1 MRDVPLIKRFAEH
14 LHAGR
19 WLARVRKA
27 RAVPFFAAGVLLLG
41 FEAAV
46 ADSTSS
52 PAAMTPA
59 AATKAAPAA
68 TQPTAD
74 FTPGPDT
81 YAKLKTAAGRTQF
94 FGTFCTG
101 CHNAKL
107 KTANL
112 VLEGID
118 TQHLADHADIWEK
131 VVVRLGAG
139 EMPPGPV
146 KKRPDPQV
154 THAMVAALIADLD
167 AAAKQKPS
175 VGRAVIRRLNRV
187 EYGNAVSDL
196 LDIDFPFTGDLP
208 TDGVAHGF
216 DNIADSLSMSPLL
229 LESYLK
235 VARRVSDLAIGEGD
249 PSPVTER
256 FPAIKSQAAWQ
267 GEGMPF
273 ETRGGVL
280 VKKYFP
286 RDGEYDLRAFLNDA
300 DLTPT
305 EGVRFFH
312 LRVPVKAGEHSF
324 IVTFPESSARNE
336 GPVPNLPGAGGLA
349 QGGPVD
355 VLGSA
360 IRPTLIMLLDGRK
373 LKEFEIKGPQPGEAV
388 SMGSGPPTLAR
399 AEVTGPFNPGPPADS
414 ESRRHILICTPKTA
428 AAEPA
433 CAQRILS
440 TLLRRA
446 WRRDVSREDVKPFL
460 AAYTKARAKRNFAG
474 AIAIGLRDILV
485 SPGFL
490 FRLEFDPK
498 SVKPGQVYRVSD
510 FDLASRLSFFLWS
523 SIPDDQLLAVAAKG
537 ELHNPAVL
545 TREVSRMLAS
555 EKSSALMDNFGA
567 QWLTLRG
574 GEHDLEEFK
583 PDAEVYPEFDVSLRD
598 GFETE
603 AQLFLRSLLRENRSV
618 MDVVNANYTFVNE
631 KLAKNYGIQGVTG
644 PGFRRVQLPPDSP
657 RGGILGMG
665 AMLMPNSHTTGTS
678 PIYRGK
684 WILTNLLNSPPPPP
698 PFVPALSE
706 APGANGKVLTTRE
719 LIERHR
725 ANPFCA
731 TCHARMDPYGFSLEN
746 FDVMGRW
753 RSKDQGGPI
762 DAKSVLVNGTTFT
775 GPQGLR
781 KILSDNPEIF
791 VGATVTRM
799 MTYALGRPVDPH
811 EMPVVRDIVRKTAP
825 GYKLADIVQG
835 IVRSSPFTMRTAA
848 GGQS

>member
-1 MRDVPLIKRFAEH
+1 
-14 LHAGR
+14 
-19 WLARVRKA
+19 
-27 RAVPFFAAGVLLLG
+27 
-41 FEAAV
+41 
-46 ADSTSS
+46 
-52 PAAMTPA
+52 
-59 AATKAAPAA
+59 
-68 TQPTAD
+68 
-74 FTPGPDT
+74 
-81 YAKLKTAAGRTQF
+81 
-94 FGTFCTG
+94 
-101 CHNAKL
+101 L

-112 VLEGID
+112 VLEGMD
-118 TQHLADHADIWEK
+118 TKHLADHADIFEK
-131 VVVRLGAG
+131 VIVRLGAG

-154 THAMVAALIADLD
+154 AQAMVQALVADLD
-167 AAAKQKPS
+167 EAAKRKPA
-175 VGRAVIRRLNRV
+175 VGHTVIRRLNRV
-187 EYGNAVSDL
+187 EYGNAVGDL
-196 LDIDFPFTGDLP
+196 LDIDFPFSGDLP
-208 TDGVAHGF
+208 SDGVALGF

-235 VARRVSDLAIGEGD
+235 VARRVSELAIGEGD
-249 PSPVTER
+249 PSPVTDR
-256 FPAIKSQAAWQ
+256 YPATRSQAVWQ

-273 ETRGGVL
+273 QTRGGVL

-286 RDGEYDLRAFLNDA
+286 RDGEYDLRAFLNDPF
-300 DLTPT
+300 LTPT

-312 LRVPVKAGEHSF
+312 IRLPVKAGEHTF
-324 IVTFPESSARNE
+324 IVTFPESSAKSE
-336 GPVPNLPGAGGLA
+336 GPVPNLPGAGGPA

-355 VLGSA
+355 ILGSA
-360 IRPTLIMLLDGRK
+360 IRPTLVMLLDGRK
-373 LKEFEIKGPQPGEAV
+373 LKEFEIGGPEPGEAV
-388 SMGSGPPTLAR
+388 STGNGPPTLSR
-399 AEVTGPFNPGPPADS
+399 AEITGPYNPGPPADS
-414 ESRRHILICTPKTA
+414 ESRRHILVCTPRTV
-428 AAEPA
+428 AAEPN
-433 CAQRILS
+433 CAERILG

-446 WRRDVSREDVKPFL
+446 WRRDVTRADVKPFL
-460 AAYTKARAKRNFAG
+460 AAFTKARAKRDFAG
-474 AIAIGLRDILV
+474 AVAVGLRDILV

-498 SVKPGQVYRVSD
+498 TAKPGQVYRVGD

-523 SIPDDQLLAVAAKG
+523 SIPDDELLAVAAKG
-537 ELHNPAVL
+537 QLHNPAIL
-545 TREVSRMLAS
+545 TRQVSRMLAS

-574 GEHDLEEFK
+574 GEHDLEAFA
-583 PDAEVYPEFDVSLRD
+583 PDGAAYPAFDVSLRD

-603 AQLFLRSLLRENRSV
+603 ARLFLRSLLRENRSV

-631 KLAKNYGIQGVTG
+631 KLAKNYGIPNVTG
-644 PGFRRVQLPPDSP
+644 PGFRRVTLPPDSP
-657 RGGILGMG
+657 RGGIIGMG

-698 PFVPALSE
+698 PFVPKLSE
-706 APGANGKVLTTRE
+706 EPGANGKVLTTRE

-753 RSKDQGGPI
+753 RDKDQGGAI
-762 DAKSVLVNGTTFT
+762 DAKTVLVNGTDFT

-781 KILSDNPEIF
+781 KILSDNPQTF
-791 VGATVTRM
+791 VGATVARM
-799 MTYALGRPVDPH
+799 MTYALGRPVAPQ

-825 GYKLADIVQG
+825 GYRFGDIVQA
-835 IVRSSPFTMRTAA
+835 IVHAAPFTMRTAA

>member
-1 MRDVPLIKRFAEH
+1 MHVVPLIGRV
-14 LHAGR
+14 AGR
-19 WLARVRKA
+19 LRVRRRPDA
-27 RAVPFFAAGVLLLG
+27 RPAFLVAGLLLLASQAAIADAASPSTPPVPAASAAAAPARPASAFAAGPET
-41 FEAAV
+41 F
-46 ADSTSS
+46 
-52 PAAMTPA
+52 
-59 AATKAAPAA
+59 
-68 TQPTAD
+68 
-74 FTPGPDT
+74 
-81 YAKLKTAAGRTQF
+81 AKLKTPEGRTAF
-94 FGTFCTG
+94 FETFCTG

-112 VLEGID
+112 VLEGMD
-118 TQHLADHADIWEK
+118 TSHLADHADIWEK

-146 KKRPDPQV
+146 KKRPEPQV
-154 THAMVAALIADLD
+154 AGAMVQALIAGLD
-167 AAAKQKPS
+167 AAARQKPV
-175 VGRAVIRRLNRV
+175 VGHTVIRRLNRV

-196 LDIDFPFTGDLP
+196 LDIDFPFAGDLP

-235 VARRVSDLAIGEGD
+235 VARRVSELAVGEGD
-249 PSPVTER
+249 PSPVTDR
-256 FPAIKSQAAWQ
+256 YPATKSQAVWQ

-273 ETRGGVL
+273 QTRGGVL

-286 RDGEYDLRAFLNDA
+286 RDGEYDLRAFLNDPF
-300 DLTPT
+300 LTPT

-312 LRVPVKAGEHSF
+312 VRLPVKAGEHTF
-324 IVTFPESSARNE
+324 VVTFPESSAKSE
-336 GPVPNLPGAGGLA
+336 GPVPNLPGAGGGA

-360 IRPTLIMLLDGRK
+360 IRPTLVMLLDGRK
-373 LKEFEIKGPQPGEAV
+373 LKEFEIGGPEPGEAV
-388 SMGSGPPTLAR
+388 STGNGPPTLSR
-399 AEVTGPFNPGPPADS
+399 AEITGPYNPGPPADS
-414 ESRRHILICTPKTA
+414 ESRRHILICTPRSQ

-433 CAQRILS
+433 CAERILS

-446 WRRDVSREDVKPFL
+446 WRHDVTRTDVKPFL
-460 AAYTKARAKRNFAG
+460 AAFTKARAKRDFAG
-474 AIAIGLRDILV
+474 AIAVGLRDMLV

-498 SVKPGQVYRVSD
+498 AAKPGQVYRVGD
-510 FDLASRLSFFLWS
+510 FDLATRLSFFLWS
-523 SIPDDQLLAVAAKG
+523 SIPDDELLAVAAKG
-537 ELHNPAVL
+537 QLHNPTVL
-545 TREVSRMLAS
+545 TRQVDRMLAS

-574 GEHDLEEFK
+574 GEHDLETFA
-583 PDAEVYPEFDVSLRD
+583 PDATAYPGFDVSLRD

-603 AQLFLRSLLRENRSV
+603 ARLFLRSLLRENRSV

-631 KLAKNYGIQGVTG
+631 KLARNYGIPNVTG
-644 PGFRRVQLPPDSP
+644 PGFRRVELPPDSP

-698 PFVPALSE
+698 PFVPKLSE
-706 APGANGKVLTTRE
+706 EPGANGKVLSTRE

-753 RSKDQGGPI
+753 RDKDQGGTI
-762 DAKSVLVNGTTFT
+762 NAKTVLVNGTDFT

-781 KILSDNPEIF
+781 KILSDNPQTF
-791 VGATVTRM
+791 VSATVARM

-811 EMPVVRDIVRKTAP
+811 EMPAVRDIVRKTAP
-825 GYKLADIVQG
+825 GYRFGDIVQA
-835 IVRSSPFTMRTAA
+835 IVHSGPFTMRSAA